1 MPASEKI
8 QPNELDTREAVD
20 FLRKLDP
27 HGRHNLVAIEPET
40 GSISG
45 RTFEPGQFPEM
56 QSWIDG
62 HNGHSNCYFSVN
74 EPRAGVPHSKLRKC
88 DIVAVRAL
96 HVDIDPRR
104 DADPDAER
112 IRLRKL
118 ISEGSLKPTFAV
130 DSGGGV
136 QAFWKLSQKIAI
148 PDGPGE
154 FEQMNRAAAALFGEG
169 DATQNIERIMRLPG
183 TINIPNVSKR
193 AKGRTERRASMLWS
207 DGPVYEQADLASML
221 PAVAPR
227 PSAANDDTDP
237 RIQRCIAEIS
247 ASDYQAIVFNDL
259 PSELRSR
266 FDGFLDRAGLRE
278 FWETHDDPGSEKRFE
293 LARHLKRDGTFSAV
307 DYARL
312 AWIWPR
318 STSRPD
324 IDSALSPRAL
334 ARDWVR
340 CWTSAAEEFEPVEG
354 IDDEPS
360 DQVTASPCRR
370 SKILNYAQMIS
381 MPAPQWLIRD
391 VLQRRT
397 AGLLFGKSNV
407 FKSFTAIDLGLAV
420 ATGRPWHGQ
429 PTEQGNVV
437 FVATEGANGVG
448 RLRVPGW
455 FDHYQIPATERR
467 AFLYPEEIALDRK
480 ESVDE
485 FIRELT
491 GAGTFSLIVL
501 DIFAGTMLG
510 SEIEDTTARAWVN
523 SVQRLIRE
531 LGVTVLTVA
540 HTGWHDE
547 TRARMH
553 THFWGSF
560 DTRLKVEGDKDKRTA
575 CLTVNRHKDAD
586 SSGEWGFSLSASCG
600 TLIPILDDSVAAQ
613 KQVKWRQVHKT
624 ALAALNAVISERGA
638 TKTGPGWP
646 LEPVVAADAWKDV
659 CPDLSTK
666 GTPDARRMAFTR
678 ARDFLLEVGAIQ
690 MREDFVWVPLD

>member
-1 MPASEKI
+1 MEKWV
-8 QPNELDTREAVD
+8 EA
-20 FLRKLDP
+20 
-27 HGRHNLVAIEPET
+27 
-40 GSISG
+40 
-45 RTFEPGQFPEM
+45 
-56 QSWIDG
+56 
-62 HNGHSNCYFSVN
+62 HNGRANCYLSVN
-74 EPRAGVPHSKLRKC
+74 EPRAGAPHSKLRKG
-88 DIVAVRAL
+88 DIVAARAL
-96 HVDIDPRR
+96 HVDIDPQGG
-104 DADPDAER
+104 AELVAER
-112 IRLRKL
+112 GRLQELLSQAGVR
-118 ISEGSLKPTFAV
+118 PTFAV

-136 QAFWKLSQKIAI
+136 QAFWKFEEKMPLE
-148 PDGPGE
+148 DGPAAV
-154 FEQMNRAAAALFGEG
+154 EQINRAAAALFGEG

-183 TINIPNVSKR
+183 TINIPNASKR
-193 AKGRTERRASMLWS
+193 AKGRKERRASTLWL
-207 DGPVYEQADLASML
+207 DGPTYDRADLASVL

-247 ASDYQAIVFNDL
+247 ASDYQSVVLADL
-259 PSELRSR
+259 PAELIGR
-266 FDGFLDRAGLRE
+266 FDTFLDRTGLRE

-293 LARHLKRDGTFSAV
+293 LARHLKRDGAFSAV

-360 DQVTASPCRR
+360 GQVTGEVRQ
-370 SKILNYAQMIS
+370 SKLLNYAQMTA
-381 MPAPQWLIRD
+381 MPAPQWLIGD

-420 ATGRPWHGQ
+420 ATGRPWHGKR
-429 PTEQGNVV
+429 TEQGNVV

-455 FDHYQIPATERR
+455 FDHYRIPTPERC

-480 ESVDE
+480 ESVDG
-485 FIRELT
+485 FIRELN

-586 SSGEWGFSLSASCG
+586 SSGEWGFSLLASCG
-600 TLIPILDDSVAAQ
+600 TLIPILDDSVTPE
-613 KQVKWRQVHKT
+613 KQAKWRQGHKT
-624 ALAALNAVISERGA
+624 ALAALNSAISEHGE
-638 TKTGPGWP
+638 TKIGPGWP
-646 LEPVVAADAWKDV
+646 PDPVVTVDVWKDI
-659 CPDLSTK
+659 CPDLSST
-666 GTPDARRMAFTR
+666 GTTDARRMAFAR

-690 MREDFVWVPLD
+690 MREDFVWVPLE